1 MRARARKDSPFTLLA
16 VLAATLV
23 VASVLGLAA
32 SRLALVVLG
41 ENADEGT
48 MGDERPLSAEG
59 DTVSGLTDVPPVS
72 LVETLP
78 SELSGMEQLV
88 SDDVTTSQEAL
99 PVPEAAQDVLMEYQ
113 ARGNCLLCEA
123 GYLDLQG
130 NVWACVVQ
138 GDGWVE
144 VQVVRSIEDGRASEL
159 TAIHMDA
166 ASWARELNE
175 VLGEEL

>member
-1 MRARARKDSPFTLLA
+1 MRTRTRKDSALSLFWT
-16 VLAATLV
+16 LAATLV
-23 VASVLGLAA
+23 AASVLGLAA
-32 SRLALVVLG
+32 SRLALLVLG
-41 ENADEGT
+41 DDATGAAVEDDSSSFLESEVGTEHADA
-48 MGDERPLSAEG
+48 S
-59 DTVSGLTDVPPVS
+59 PVS
-72 LVETLP
+72 LEETLP
-78 SELSGMEQLV
+78 SELSEMEQLV

-159 TAIHMDA
+159 TAIHMDV